1 MAGNLN
7 LGRSYLI
14 TTGLIISFIAVYVK
28 ILVNWKTVVKS
39 FKGFWRRPGKCWKNN
54 NNFKNVGEN
63 AKNPLAVMNQWITLI
78 LNPLK
83 PISKSKP
90 DPPGPISPM
99 GPMVPIS
106 PMYSMGP
113 MGPIALRQQI
123 LIQIPKVNGPG
134 LEPRRLHRV
143 TVPAQ

>member
-1 MAGNLN
+1 MTCTNDVHA
-7 LGRSYLI
+7 I
-14 TTGLIISFIAVYVK
+14 PFIVVCVK
-28 ILVNWKTVVKS
+28 ILINWKTVVKS

-54 NNFKNVGEN
+54 NNFKNVEEN
-63 AKNPLAVMNQWITLI
+63 AKNPLAVMTQWITLI

-83 PISKSKP
+83 PISKFRP

-99 GPMVPIS
+99 DPMGPMGL
-106 PMYSMGP
+106 MGP
-113 MGPIALRQQI
+113 MGPIALRQRI

-134 LEPRRLHRV
+134 LEPRRLHLV

>member
-1 MAGNLN
+1 
-7 LGRSYLI
+7 
-14 TTGLIISFIAVYVK
+14 VK
-28 ILVNWKTVVKS
+28 ILINWKTVVKS

-54 NNFKNVGEN
+54 NNFKNVDEN
-63 AKNPLAVMNQWITLI
+63 AKNPLAVMTQWITLI

-83 PISKSKP
+83 PISKFRP
-90 DPPGPISPM
+90 DPTGPISP
-99 GPMVPIS
+99 
-106 PMYSMGP
+106 MGP

-123 LIQIPKVNGPG
+123 PIQIPKVNGPG

>member
-1 MAGNLN
+1 MTCTNDVHA
-7 LGRSYLI
+7 I
-14 TTGLIISFIAVYVK
+14 PFIVVCVK
-28 ILVNWKTVVKS
+28 ILINWKTVVKS

-54 NNFKNVGEN
+54 NNFKNVEEN
-63 AKNPLAVMNQWITLI
+63 AKNPLAVMTQWIILI

-83 PISKSKP
+83 PISKFRP

-99 GPMVPIS
+99 GPMG
-106 PMYSMGP
+106 SMGP

-123 LIQIPKVNGPG
+123 PIQTLKVNERG

>member
-1 MAGNLN
+1 M
-7 LGRSYLI
+7 
-14 TTGLIISFIAVYVK
+14 
-28 ILVNWKTVVKS
+28 KS

-78 LNPLK
+78 LSPLK
-83 PISKSKP
+83 PISKFRP
-90 DPPGPISPM
+90 DPPGPMGLM
-99 GPMVPIS
+99 GPISPIS
-106 PMYSMGP
+106 PMDSMGP
-113 MGPIALRQQI
+113 MGPIALRQRT